1 MTDTHPN
8 WFLPEMPPL
17 SYTELLVSYRHR
29 AELTQELVAK
39 AMGISKAVLGG
50 YERGARIVT
59 WPMLVRLI
67 DFYNLDPS
75 EQYELFDAVLVAVR
89 QGVAA

>member
-1 MTDTHPN
+1 VIDTHPG
-8 WFLPEMPPL
+8 WLLPETPPL

-29 AELTQELVAK
+29 AELTQEAAAK
-39 AMGISKAVLGG
+39 AMDISKAVLGG
-50 YERGARIVT
+50 YERGARIIT
-59 WPMLVRLI
+59 WPMLVLFI
-67 DFYNLDPS
+67 NFYGLDTV